1 MPLPAPAAAAAPM
14 ALPPTTPAPHDNAG
28 ITTENNGSSVQS
40 NMHRKD
46 AMLDTFTRRSFQVLF
61 GFALLPSLLNVDDA
75 DAAADAGK
83 NADEEGPIILG
94 TMAVLSR
101 RLLFDLGNVKA
112 RVDGRRLSNMASFSV
127 LRGANELS
135 RRADDDDDDMSS
147 LNDVITEVG
156 LIGIDVVA
164 SPLFIVVVGISSKCS
179 SNVISSG
186 W

>member
-1 MPLPAPAAAAAPM
+1 
-14 ALPPTTPAPHDNAG
+14 
-28 ITTENNGSSVQS
+28 
-40 NMHRKD
+40 
-46 AMLDTFTRRSFQVLF
+46 MLDTFTRRSFQVVF
-61 GFALLPSLLNVDDA
+61 GFALLPSLLNVDDDA
-75 DAAADAGK
+75 DDAADAGN

-94 TMAVLSR
+94 TIAVLSR

-135 RRADDDDDDMSS
+135 RRADDDDMSS

-156 LIGIDVVA
+156 LIGFDVVA
-164 SPLFIVVVGISSKCS
+164 STLFIVVVGISSKCS

>member
-1 MPLPAPAAAAAPM
+1 
-14 ALPPTTPAPHDNAG
+14 
-28 ITTENNGSSVQS
+28 
-40 NMHRKD
+40 
-46 AMLDTFTRRSFQVLF
+46 MLDTFTRRSFQVVF

-75 DAAADAGK
+75 DDAVDAGN

-135 RRADDDDDDMSS
+135 RRADDDDDMSS